1 MDRRMFLFSFVD
13 LTLILIGNKAVL
25 IKKREVSFKEINQL
39 AQEKI

>member
-13 LTLILIGNKAVL
+13 LTLILIGNKADS

-39 AQEKI
+39 AQKKI